1 MGLTKCE
8 SDLDV
13 IAKLPDTPMS
23 PEYDAARLKEEF
35 DKAPNMLKEYIN
47 STLIP
52 EIDEAIA
59 SSGGGGAATFRKL
72 LVTFT
77 TAGLNSFVPTSYP
90 SEGNLYDIVLI
101 GGGGGGCSDSA
112 GTLTSGVGGGSGAVK
127 CVEGYEM
134 TSSHIMYVG
143 AAGESGTGSGSG
155 GGMTYFFKR
164 GSAYEHYANGGAG
177 ANSASNVSFSG
188 GIGGTDSYP
197 SNVSEGFYGAGGD
210 NAYGRGARGGAT
222 ADDTRAASGYGAGGW
237 GTLQP
242 TGGAIMV
249 YGYVKG

>member
-23 PEYDAARLKEEF
+23 PEYDASELKEEF
-35 DKAPNMLKEYIN
+35 DKAPNMLKEFIN

-59 SSGGGGAATFRKL
+59 SSGGGGAAAFRKH

-77 TAGLNSFVPTSYP
+77 TAGLNTFLPTDYP
-90 SEGNLYDIVLI
+90 SEGNLYDVILI
-101 GGGGGGCSDSA
+101 GGGGGGCTDSDGSMD
-112 GTLTSGVGGGSGAVK
+112 SGVGGGSGAVK
-127 CVEGYEM
+127 CVECYEM
-134 TSSHIMYVG
+134 TASHIMYVG
-143 AAGESGTGSGSG
+143 AAGESAAGAGSS
-155 GGMTYFFKR
+155 GGMTYFFQR
-164 GSAYEHYANGGAG
+164 GTPYEHYAGGGAG
-177 ANSASNVSFSG
+177 ANSVSNVSFAG

-237 GTLQP
+237 GALQP
-242 TGGAIMV
+242 TGGAILV